1 MIDTESVACE
11 SCTAPAPGVLDA
23 SDAASRA
30 WPRIDIETNPFK
42 AAFPLFTQHPDIAFL
57 DSAATASGWPSCTV
71 LASSLA
77 HWSAP

>member
-42 AAFPLFTQHPDIAFL
+42 AAFPLFTQHPDIAFW
-57 DSAATASGWPSCTV
+57 TAPPPR
-71 LASSLA
+71 
-77 HWSAP
+77 SAPPACWRRRSISTRP

>member
-42 AAFPLFTQHPDIAFL
+42 AAFPLFTQHPDIAF
-57 DSAATASGWPSCTV
+57 
-71 LASSLA
+71 
-77 HWSAP
+77 